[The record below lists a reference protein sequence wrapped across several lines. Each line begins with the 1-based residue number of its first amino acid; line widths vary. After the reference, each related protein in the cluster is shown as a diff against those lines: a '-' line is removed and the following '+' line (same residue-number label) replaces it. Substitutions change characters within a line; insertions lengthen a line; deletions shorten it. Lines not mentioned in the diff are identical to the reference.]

1 MVPAAWNAPERA
13 LAADSDLPGG
23 VRKNVWKF
31 SECEWISGQ
40 THGFMCLYAR
50 RVPQG
55 ETQMATT
62 TKNANRR
69 LTPGTQVV
77 SKTDGEPG
85 RIERVSTYRRNGID
99 AWSYEVATA
108 YGREIWDAGDLF
120 VPEKD

>member
-1 MVPAAWNAPERA
+1 
-13 LAADSDLPGG
+13 
-23 VRKNVWKF
+23 
-31 SECEWISGQ
+31 
-40 THGFMCLYAR
+40 
-50 RVPQG
+50 
-55 ETQMATT
+55 MATT

-99 AWSYEVATA
+99 AWSYEVETA
-108 YGREIWDAGDLF
+108 DGQEIWDAGDLF